1 MKVTEVNGMMILTPE
16 LGKLIRNKDTGS
28 YSVKVYTGKN
38 VSIDNYEEVDDEN
51 VTKSL
56 NKGIMEI
63 QNREQTLLKI
73 GKLIA
78 NSINDDE
85 TALDIKDL
93 YDDWCEEKKYKAGKY
108 LNHKG
113 VLYKVLTDHTSQS
126 DWSPDKSPSLFAN
139 VLTSLDGTPKE
150 WIQPDSTNP
159 YMTGDKVIFEGVIY
173 ESVIDNNIWSPSAYP
188 QGWKVVKG

>member
-16 LGKLIRNKDTGS
+16 LGKLIHNKATGS

-51 VTKSL
+51 ITESLDNGVT
-56 NKGIMEI
+56 EI
-63 QNREQTLLKI
+63 RNREQTLIKLGKI
-73 GKLIA
+73 IA
-78 NSINDDE
+78 NSINDE
-85 TALDIKDL
+85 TALDVKDL
-93 YDDWCEEKKYKAGKY
+93 YDDWSEGKNYKVGKY

-113 VLYKVLTDHTSQS
+113 VLYKVLTDHTSQP

-150 WIQPDSTNP
+150 WFQPDSTNP
-159 YMTGDKVIFEGVIY
+159 YMTGDKVIFEGVVY
-173 ESVIDNNIWSPSAYP
+173 ESIIDNNIWSPSAYP
-188 QGWKVVKG
+188 QGWKVVERY

>member
-16 LGKLIRNKDTGS
+16 LGKLIRNKATGN

-38 VSIDNYEEVDDEN
+38 VYIDNYEEVDDEN
-51 VTKSL
+51 ITESL
-56 NKGIMEI
+56 DKGIMEI
-63 QNREQTLLKI
+63 QNREQALIKLGKI
-73 GKLIA
+73 IA

-85 TALDIKDL
+85 TALDVKDL
-93 YDDWCEEKKYKAGKY
+93 YDDWSEGKKYKAGKY

-113 VLYKVLTDHTSQS
+113 VLYKVLTSHTSQS

-139 VLTSLDGTPKE
+139 ILTSLDGTPKE
-150 WIQPDSTNP
+150 WVQPDSTNP

-173 ESVIDNNIWSPSAYP
+173 ESIIDNNIWSPSAYP
-188 QGWKVVKG
+188 QGWKVVEG

>member
-1 MKVTEVNGMMILTPE
+1 MKVTEVNGIIILTPE

-28 YSVKVYTGKN
+28 YSVKVVGKN

-51 VTKSL
+51 VIESL
-56 NKGIMEI
+56 NNGITEI

-73 GKLIA
+73 GKIVA

-85 TALDIKDL
+85 TALDVKDL
-93 YDDWCEEKKYKAGKY
+93 YDDWSEGKKYKVGKY

-150 WIQPDSTNP
+150 WVQPDSTNP

-173 ESVIDNNIWSPSAYP
+173 ESIIDNNIWSPSAYP
-188 QGWKVVKG
+188 QGWKVVEG

>member
-16 LGKLIRNKDTGS
+16 LGKLIRNKATGS

-51 VTKSL
+51 VIESL
-56 NKGIMEI
+56 NNGVTEI

-73 GKLIA
+73 GKIVA
-78 NSINDDE
+78 NLINDDE
-85 TALDIKDL
+85 TALDVKDL
-93 YDDWCEEKKYKAGKY
+93 YDDWSEGKKYKVGKY

-150 WIQPDSTNP
+150 WVQPDSTNP
-159 YMTGDKVIFEGVIY
+159 YMTGDKVIFEGVIH
-173 ESVIDNNIWSPSAYP
+173 ESIIDNNIWSPSAYP
-188 QGWKVVKG
+188 QGWKVVEG

>member
-126 DWSPDKSPSLFAN
+126 DWSPDKSPSLFGN

-150 WIQPDSTNP
+150 WAQPDSTNP

-173 ESVIDNNIWSPSAYP
+173 ESIIDNNIWSPSAYL
-188 QGWKVVKG
+188 QGWKVVEG